1 MIDPKNLQRQ
11 HAGSR
16 LLAGA
21 LAAAGLLLALAA
33 APAPARAQ
41 HKDLISRLVQGDTD
55 AATKAYVQGRAYLSE
70 EKWERAVAALN
81 NYINGFPTDRNL
93 DAAMYWLAYAY
104 EKQNKNSE
112 ADGVLQ
118 ALLGRFPKST
128 WADDAKV
135 LSARLNAKRGVAV
148 AVDENDPN
156 DELRILALRTLCEN
170 DRMGCSARVAE
181 VLRSSRSVR
190 VKEAAII
197 LLGRYGG
204 AEAVP
209 ALIQMSRSEPDSK
222 LRMRA
227 IRALG
232 ATNDDRAL
240 EVLREIAMG
249 PTYEDE
255 SPTDSAVHALVEHE
269 SPRAVQIIG
278 DVALNG
284 KNLRARTHIIEL
296 VSSRRRGDDVVDQLF
311 RVYDAAPEL
320 QVKKYVLA
328 GLSNRKDPR
337 AMVKL

>member
-104 EKQNKNSE
+104 EKQNKNAE
-112 ADGVLQ
+112 ADGVIQ
-118 ALLGRFPKST
+118 ALIGRFPKSQ

-135 LSARLNAKRGVAV
+135 LSARLKAKAGGVV
-148 AVDENDPN
+148 TVDENDPN
-156 DELRILALRTLCEN
+156 VELRIVALQTLCQN
-170 DRMGCSARVAE
+170 DPASCPTRAGE
-181 VLRSSRSVR
+181 VLRANRSLR
-190 VKEAAII
+190 EKEAAII

-204 AEAVP
+204 
-209 ALIQMSRSEPDSK
+209 
-222 LRMRA
+222 
-227 IRALG
+227 
-232 ATNDDRAL
+232 NDA
-240 EVLREIAMG
+240 
-249 PTYEDE
+249 
-255 SPTDSAVHALVEHE
+255 
-269 SPRAVQIIG
+269 
-278 DVALNG
+278 
-284 KNLRARTHIIEL
+284 
-296 VSSRRRGDDVVDQLF
+296 
-311 RVYDAAPEL
+311 
-320 QVKKYVLA
+320 
-328 GLSNRKDPR
+328 
-337 AMVKL
+337 